1 MEKVWAFDLGASNG
15 RLMVSGFD
23 GKRLY
28 LEEVHRFSNRPI
40 YATGHYYWDI
50 LRIFQEMKNGIGKSI
65 RNGHKSIESLS
76 IDTWGVDFGLLSAT
90 GELLSNPY
98 SYRDPHTND
107 SLKEITEVIPRDV
120 LFSRTG
126 VTPAAINTICQLHA
140 IKSITKI

>member
-50 LRIFQEMKNGIGKSI
+50 LRIFQEMKNGIGKVFKTVISRSKVYLSI
-65 RNGHKSIESLS
+65 RGALISDFFLQQENCLAILILIE
-76 IDTWGVDFGLLSAT
+76 IRIQMIV
-90 GELLSNPY
+90 
-98 SYRDPHTND
+98 
-107 SLKEITEVIPRDV
+107 
-120 LFSRTG
+120 
-126 VTPAAINTICQLHA
+126 
-140 IKSITKI
+140 

>member
-1 MEKVWAFDLGASNG
+1 
-15 RLMVSGFD
+15 
-23 GKRLY
+23 
-28 LEEVHRFSNRPI
+28 
-40 YATGHYYWDI
+40 
-50 LRIFQEMKNGIGKSI
+50 MKNGIGKSI

-126 VTPAAINTICQLHA
+126 VTPATINTICQLYT
-140 IKSITKI
+140 IKRITRFDRKGKNSIINTKLIELFIFRRKGE

>member
-50 LRIFQEMKNGIGKSI
+50 LRIFQEMKNGIGKVFETVISRSKVYLSI
-65 RNGHKSIESLS
+65 RGALIS
-76 IDTWGVDFGLLSAT
+76 DFFLQQ
-90 GELLSNPY
+90 ELLSNPY